1 MSYYFIEYSMLYIT
15 TCILSYY
22 CCYFIDLRKNIK
34 MIISN
39 HIIFYMKQ
47 IFLHMIQVIQIYLM
61 LIIMIIITKIQKRIK
76 KVKFF
81 IIWKKKQIRY
91 LYIVNI
97 FCAFVEILFTV
108 TKNFILHEYYLE
120 NDFKTIPN
128 STSGDIIYYIYLIVY
143 FLNVSVYYLRFY
155 YFIIHQYSRTKKC
168 VKKPEKKVLHENFIE
183 KQEDIKKVIIRK
195 LMHFCSIIVLLPKIK
210 MRVMLQLL
218 LKWMIL
224 II

>member
-1 MSYYFIEYSMLYIT
+1 M
-15 TCILSYY
+15 
-22 CCYFIDLRKNIK
+22 
-34 MIISN
+34 
-39 HIIFYMKQ
+39 
-47 IFLHMIQVIQIYLM
+47 
-61 LIIMIIITKIQKRIK
+61 
-76 KVKFF
+76 KFF

-168 VKKPEKKVLHENFIE
+168 VKKPEKKVLHENFLE
-183 KQEDIKKVIIRK
+183 KQEDIKKVIIQK
-195 LMHFCSIIVLLPKIK
+195 LMHFCSIIVLQPK
-210 MRVMLQLL
+210 
-218 LKWMIL
+218 
-224 II
+224 